1 MQISTSQRADLRIIA
16 GLVVF
21 IAAVVI
27 YRIVS

>member
-1 MQISTSQRADLRIIA
+1 MQMSTSQRADVKIIA

-27 YRIVS
+27 YRLVS